1 MAPSTGTQSP
11 IVKLAIAVGVLLL
24 AAGACVAG
32 LQETR
37 LTCTRAACEV
47 VKTYPDSRTRHDLR
61 DVHAVEVHQGSG
73 KQRNTYTVVIVD
85 SRGVST
91 RIHSSGE
98 AGAAALKRE
107 LEEVLAGQRPRLEL
121 VTPPMYWM
129 FAFVAMLAV
138 FSLLEIRAAIRG
150 WGKHAA
156 PAPAPARAPA
166 QRRAIVL
173 WAALLAVTLVVSGV
187 GNCLLRS

>member
-1 MAPSTGTQSP
+1 M
-11 IVKLAIAVGVLLL
+11 L
-24 AAGACVAG
+24 
-32 LQETR
+32 
-37 LTCTRAACEV
+37 
-47 VKTYPDSRTRHDLR
+47 TRHDLR

-73 KQRNTYTVVIVD
+73 KQRSTYTVVIVD
-85 SRGVST
+85 SRGGST

-138 FSLLEIRAAIRG
+138 FALLEIRAAIRG
-150 WGKHAA
+150 WGRHAA

-166 QRRAIVL
+166 QRRALVL

-187 GNCLLRS
+187 GNCLLRP